1 MDAGTDLVPAEEED
15 GQKARFQKKAKIPS
29 AARALPNTSP
39 TKREYAAQ
47 FVPNWNSITTP
58 LATPRAKVRP
68 KIRTQ
73 NRVICWNSGFRVLR
87 YSASMRTRM
96 TPRPML
102 SGGKI

>member
-1 MDAGTDLVPAEEED
+1 MIQMALKWAPRATMHVESMWTRGLTLSHP
-15 GQKARFQKKAKIPS
+15 KRRMARKPDSRKKAKIPS

-39 TKREYAAQ
+39 TKREYVAQ

-58 LATPRAKVRP
+58 VATPRAKVRP

-87 YSASMRTRM
+87 
-96 TPRPML
+96 
-102 SGGKI
+102 